1 MKRQH
6 RTLTDFLTY
15 GASTT
20 VSMDLPRDGVITEIE
35 FDVRTTASKAFVG
48 VCEDAFGRLLNV
60 LSVVGPGE
68 SSYFGVTDG
77 RMLHWL
83 SQFTNQQIALDDITG
98 TGEVHAIY
106 RVHFGNFPYK
116 ADGTPN
122 HYDMSAGIPAN
133 TTDKGQIASLK
144 LRWTCPA
151 NTVFDCGTSPS
162 TVSTA
167 YIYTTVYE
175 VLNSPSPQFEPH
187 MEEVDWP
194 VDSTHS
200 ALGKKWNVPTG
211 YYIRRLLMLV
221 NDETS
226 LAAGTGSGSV
236 RKDDEVTRIAFLIPQ
251 EGGRAVFTLDQWEAK
266 LSGAMPSRIYYGDTF
281 CIYTGVSAAATT
293 TATGK
298 IGVPAGIYNIDF
310 RHYADTSINP
320 LGEVAGLNQIGKQP
334 GNMELAATI
343 GTYADGDDVHL
354 LWDELLPLR

>member
-1 MKRQH
+1 MKKQH
-6 RTLTDFLTY
+6 RTLTDYLTFS
-15 GASTT
+15 ASST

-35 FDVRTTASKAFVG
+35 FDVRTTPSKTLVG
-48 VCEDAFGRLLNV
+48 VAEDAFGRLLNV
-60 LSVVGPGE
+60 LTIVGPGE
-68 SSYFGVTDG
+68 STFFGVTDA

-83 SQFTNQQIALDDITG
+83 SQFTNQQAAFDDITG
-98 TGEVHAIY
+98 SGEIHALY
-106 RVHFGNFPYK
+106 RVHFGSFPYK

-133 TTDKGQIASLK
+133 TTDRGQLSSLK

-151 NTVFDCGTSPS
+151 NTAFDCGTSPS

-194 VDSTHS
+194 VDATHS
-200 ALGKKWNVPTG
+200 ALGKKWDVPTG

-221 NDETS
+221 NDETA

-236 RKDDEVTRIAFLIPQ
+236 RKDDEVTRIALQLPKD
-251 EGGRAVFTLDQWEAK
+251 GDRNVFNIDQWEAK
-266 LSGAMPSRIYYGDTF
+266 LNGAMPSRIFYGDTY

-293 TATGK
+293 TATGR
-298 IGVPAGIYNIDF
+298 IGVPVGVYNIDF
-310 RHYADTSINP
+310 RKYADTSINP
-320 LGEVAGLNQIGKQP
+320 MGEVAGMDMLTKQP
-334 GNMELAATI
+334 GDVKLAVTI
-343 GTYADGDDVHL
+343 GTYADGDDVKL
-354 LWDELLPLR
+354 LWDELKPLR